1 MQLLIKERTNQNAR
15 ALPVVGFFMKKAV
28 QRGAIRLHNAIKV
41 LETARIMKKSIKFS
55 MLTFF
60 ISSVMFLRYA
70 FASTRDF
77 VVRCRVK
84 HMLLVSINIFVF
96 FHKTEV

>member
-41 LETARIMKKSIKFS
+41 LDTARIMKKSIKFS

-70 FASTRDF
+70 FPSTRF
-77 VVRCRVK
+77 YCSLSGK
-84 HMLLVSINIFVF
+84 TYAVSFDKYF
-96 FHKTEV
+96 CLFS

>member
-1 MQLLIKERTNQNAR
+1 MQLLTKERVNQKAR

-28 QRGAIRLHNAIKV
+28 QRGATRLHSAIKV
-41 LETARIMKKSIKFS
+41 LDTARIMKKSIKFS

-60 ISSVMFLRYA
+60 ISLVILLRYA
-70 FASTRDF
+70 FLTACSL
-77 VVRCRVK
+77 VCCGAK
-84 HMLLVSINIFVF
+84 HILLVLMNAFVF

>member
-1 MQLLIKERTNQNAR
+1 MQGLCLLSVFHE
-15 ALPVVGFFMKKAV
+15 KAV

-70 FASTRDF
+70 FPSTRDF